1 MKKEIINNTFFDL
14 IAFGLSFFIN
24 VFRSI
29 IIFFTLKKIKKNIF
43 LNFLDFLFRTWPKYF
58 WKKPTFY
65 KFTSFIAD
73 ILNSKKK

>member
-65 KFTSFIAD
+65 KITSFIAD